1 MDLARARLSLRLRLM
16 LRLRWGRLRW
26 EITPRPL
33 VRGTVLVRPRVVV
46 VVVAGAV
53 VLVGRLW
60 TAWAAAAAVCGCS
73 NLDVSKGLGET
84 SGRDDIFEKCA
95 MCEGLNA

>member
-26 EITPRPL
+26 EITPRPV
-33 VRGTVLVRPRVVV
+33 VRGTILVRPRVV

-53 VLVGRLW
+53 VLIGRLW
-60 TAWAAAAAVCGCS
+60 TAWGAAAAAVCGCS

-84 SGRDDIFEKCA
+84 SGRDNIFEKRA

>member
-26 EITPRPL
+26 EITPRPV

-46 VVVAGAV
+46 VVAGAV
-53 VLVGRLW
+53 VLIERLW
-60 TAWAAAAAVCGCS
+60 TAWAAAAVCGCS

-84 SGRDDIFEKCA
+84 SGRDDIFEKRA